1 MVRLAHRTTTTV
13 AEALADVEVALLPTG
28 SIEQHGPALPLG
40 TDFMTA
46 RAFARS
52 FDDSEDVLVLPPV
65 PVGVSE
71 HHRQFH
77 GTLWVSPDTFEW
89 YVRETLAGLS
99 THGVERAVVVNGHG
113 GNDDAV
119 DRAARRLR
127 TDRVCFA
134 PGWNWWESVTELADD
149 LFDGEGG
156 HAGAR
161 ETSLVLHVERE
172 LVREDALEPAE
183 TGASDGWGQS
193 VHGAGVGFDTLDF
206 SESGAV
212 GRPTDAS
219 AEAGARLF
227 EAAREELA
235 ALVDWL
241 AERPAEDLWPREHVS
256 ATHE

>member
-1 MVRLAHRTTTTV
+1 MVRLARQTTTTV
-13 AEALADVEVALLPTG
+13 AEALDAVEVALLPTG
-28 SIEQHGPALPLG
+28 STEQHGPALPLG

-52 FDDSEDVLVLPPV
+52 FDDREDVLVLPPV

-77 GTLWVSPDTFEW
+77 GTLWVSPDTFER
-89 YVRETLAGLS
+89 YVRETLSGLA
-99 THGVERAVVVNGHG
+99 THGVDRAVVVNGHG
-113 GNDDAV
+113 GNTDAL

-127 TDRVCFA
+127 ADRTCFA

-161 ETSLVLHVERE
+161 ESSLVMHVERE
-172 LVREDALEPAE
+172 LVRADALETAE
-183 TGASDGWGQS
+183 AGASDGWGKS

-219 AEAGARLF
+219 PEAGEQLF
-227 EAAREELA
+227 AAARDELA

-241 AERPAEDLWPREHVS
+241 AERPAEELWPREHV
-256 ATHE
+256 